1 MLKPKYKRGTFVING
16 REVTAAEYR
25 RYKVACVVGDVDP
38 RRFRTYRHA
47 HPLVSES
54 AAVHPLDAKIA
65 EEAATRIGVPTHFNA
80 LGQPDVTSMV
90 HRDRYLRT
98 QGMHV
103 KGRAKYRSTPQ
114 KTPVAKRIFM
124 GGA

>member
-1 MLKPKYKRGTFVING
+1 MSVVYKING
-16 REVTAAEYR
+16 REMSREEFNAYEFTPPVGYKRSGAPMVT
-25 RYKVACVVGDVDP
+25 
-38 RRFRTYRHA
+38 RTYRHA
-47 HPLVSES
+47 QPLVSES
-54 AAVHPLDAKIA
+54 AAVHPMDARAA

-80 LGQPDVTSMV
+80 LGQPEFTSMV
-90 HRDRYLRT
+90 HRDRYLKT